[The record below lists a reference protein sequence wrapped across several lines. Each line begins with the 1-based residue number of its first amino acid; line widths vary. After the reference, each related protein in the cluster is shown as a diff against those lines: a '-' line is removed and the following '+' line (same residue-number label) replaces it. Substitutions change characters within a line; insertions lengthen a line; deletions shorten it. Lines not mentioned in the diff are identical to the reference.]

1 MHANFST
8 TFLRETGGKAYFEAL
23 MAAFEKKPHGP
34 HRRLRA

>member
-23 MAAFEKKPHGP
+23 MAAFEKNLMDHIAV
-34 HRRLRA
+34 LRA